1 MSDHD
6 ESTKRDEAVGDE
18 SSPSA
23 SRRQQAEK
31 AGGAKQGEEAKEG
44 GADSATAS
52 RPRGHTEDPDVT
64 L

>member
-1 MSDHD
+1 MSDRE
-6 ESTKRDEAVGDE
+6 ESTKRDQAAGDE

-31 AGGAKQGEEAKEG
+31 AAEAKQDEGSGEG
-44 GADSATAS
+44 RADSGTAS